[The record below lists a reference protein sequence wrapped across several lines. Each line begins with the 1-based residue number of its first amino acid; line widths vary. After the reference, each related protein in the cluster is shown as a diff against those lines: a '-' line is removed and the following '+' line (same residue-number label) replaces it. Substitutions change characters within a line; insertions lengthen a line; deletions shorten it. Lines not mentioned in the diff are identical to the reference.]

1 MHTNQHPEIHAASQ
15 LIRTGRFLEAATTLQ
30 RVPTK
35 VRRLNGLA
43 DALLADV
50 LQRIGQNVPAEE
62 VALRQLR
69 GLPSSSPL
77 YSRYHFVLG
86 NVQRERGNTS
96 DAVGHLQLAA
106 GFATDLELTC
116 WSQLRLVAAIAE
128 ASGVRTAIARLDE
141 VKRTL
146 ARFGDS
152 RPFAALHLWLV
163 EAESTRGNLD
173 IAWRH
178 LRTADSLLSQ
188 IDDVWLQGY
197 LAVNRSALH
206 YYSGEI
212 REARVW
218 AEVAIRHSNESG
230 HRTTRQAAHVNLGNI
245 QFSQGELSALKLALR
260 QHWIAQS
267 LLPSAK

>member
-1 MHTNQHPEIHAASQ
+1 MAVVDCFDALTRINCRTERGLVLTKLSRYSVNVASRFTTHLLSMCFTTPVEMVAGGYWQSDRAGIVSVVDHVSGSQSDTSNFFLCREHPASIECGMHTNQHPEIHAASQ
-15 LIRTGRFLEAATTLQ
+15 LIRTGRFLDAATILR
-30 RVPTK
+30 RVPTS

-50 LQRIGQNVPAEE
+50 LQRIGQNLPAEE

-69 GLPSSSPL
+69 GLASSSPL

-96 DAVGHLQLAA
+96 DAVSHLQLAA

-128 ASGVRTAIARLDE
+128 ANGVRTAIARLDE

-163 EAESTRGNLD
+163 EAEST
-173 IAWRH
+173 
-178 LRTADSLLSQ
+178 
-188 IDDVWLQGY
+188 
-197 LAVNRSALH
+197 
-206 YYSGEI
+206 E
-212 REARVW
+212 
-218 AEVAIRHSNESG
+218 
-230 HRTTRQAAHVNLGNI
+230 RQ
-245 QFSQGELSALKLALR
+245 S
-260 QHWIAQS
+260 
-267 LLPSAK
+267 